1 MIGTERFGCSKSFRI
16 KVHKLKSNKSLMGTK
31 DRWFLAGKCNLA
43 GQPNTFVQP
52 LLDATK
58 IMEDNALA
66 LKNYLERQTMVEQE
80 EFIFEVQDKWE
91 ELQAHKL
98 ENIQEGCG
106 DNNQDDNNGNLFI
119 MCEGTWF
126 SQTPLKFFV

>member
-1 MIGTERFGCSKSFRI
+1 
-16 KVHKLKSNKSLMGTK
+16 MGTK
-31 DRWFLAGKCNLA
+31 DRWYLEGKCNIA
-43 GQPNTFVQP
+43 GQPNTFVHP
-52 LLDATK
+52 LLDASK
-58 IMEDNALA
+58 ITEDNALT
-66 LKNYLERQTMVEQE
+66 LKNYLERQTMVERE

-91 ELQAHKL
+91 ELQAHKS

-126 SQTPLKFFV
+126 SQTPLKFLFDQMNLTMWLNLSSKSSWMKGIPRTC